1 MQNRIIRDAE
11 IVLNR
16 KLEPN
21 EQKEI
26 LDDPQQVQRYY
37 QNRLT
42 GAGHIRLQNAVAD
55 IEDRHKD
62 IIKLER
68 VNINVF
74 IF

>member
-16 KLEPN
+16 KLNPT
-21 EQKEI
+21 EQKD
-26 LDDPQQVQRYY
+26 LLNDPEQVQQFYE
-37 QNRLT
+37 NKLT

-68 VNINVF
+68 VY
-74 IF
+74 